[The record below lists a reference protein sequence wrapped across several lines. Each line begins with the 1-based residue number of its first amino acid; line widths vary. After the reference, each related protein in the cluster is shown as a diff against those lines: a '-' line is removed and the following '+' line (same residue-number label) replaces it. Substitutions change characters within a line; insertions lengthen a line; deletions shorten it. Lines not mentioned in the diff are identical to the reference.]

1 MLENASHSKVRGQ
14 WDHSK
19 TSKTARIKIS
29 LYSLI
34 SLKTRT
40 ISSRNSK
47 LSIYIKNH
55 FFFFFLCNR
64 NICCRFL
71 YYDGLRIFN
80 WASFLVLFCTVNK
93 FDTWNCEALNIAKLS
108 FRTTW
113 PYYWVYRLILILNQ
127 SYYFIES
134 HYTHYSFVVTL
145 YRKFNV
151 PSAFA
156 WLTFWNIWKNF
167 LQNW

>member
-1 MLENASHSKVRGQ
+1 MKFKISETTSNMKKYQIKATYQRQDVLKCYLKVWSFETFKSTFYVLLLENASHSKVRGQ

-29 LYSLI
+29 LYPLI

-55 FFFFFLCNR
+55 LFFLFLCNR

-71 YYDGLRIFN
+71 SYNGLRIFN
-80 WASFLVLFCTVNK
+80 WANFLVLF
-93 FDTWNCEALNIAKLS
+93 
-108 FRTTW
+108 
-113 PYYWVYRLILILNQ
+113 P
-127 SYYFIES
+127 
-134 HYTHYSFVVTL
+134 
-145 YRKFNV
+145 
-151 PSAFA
+151 
-156 WLTFWNIWKNF
+156 F
-167 LQNW
+167 LHRQ